1 MPFVALDL
9 CGGSE
14 KRGQAVARER
24 HGRQDRPPAVRVR
37 EVGLSSKRRR
47 RCFLARVSCEGVVIS
62 LPPPVVMPREWLFRF
77 YCTTNSHYLATS
89 LCQCLVYVLCCA
101 KETQPISLPVQRSPW
116 QIRVPL
122 ALVETKTAGERFA
135 HIPGAIH
142 ECGRMST
149 QNLSQ
154 TAPRK
159 KQDCQRS
166 ATTKSVFFVYVS
178 FCFSYAV
185 AEFCH
190 GGGNRKKR
198 NTILNM
204 LWFCRFY
211 GTEGGVMLFGREK
224 FNTSLRPRPNCFGPL
239 ENGAQA
245 RACRNSRQGLRTFH
259 GSVHGGP
266 RVQKVG

>member
-166 ATTKSVFFVYVS
+166 ATTKSVFFCLCFVLFFFCSCRVLPRRGQQKEAKYNFEYV
-178 FCFSYAV
+178 V
-185 AEFCH
+185 V
-190 GGGNRKKR
+190 
-198 NTILNM
+198 LPL
-204 LWFCRFY
+204 LWD
-211 GTEGGVMLFGREK
+211 
-224 FNTSLRPRPNCFGPL
+224 
-239 ENGAQA
+239 
-245 RACRNSRQGLRTFH
+245 
-259 GSVHGGP
+259 
-266 RVQKVG
+266 